1 MSGSAIRGK
10 AHTTAN
16 VWSSFVIRKYS
27 VTLIDSNTLSRFHLM
42 FLLSGQ
48 GLPLLPLS
56 QGNKLTW
63 VDLRRGP
70 MGQQEGMFYSFS
82 GCTGCTF
89 ESSSALLV
97 SQFFRL
103 AQFAKPHQ
111 LFLLIFVTAL
121 CSRVG
126 RYSYPTVVYGAA
138 EDGRSEGS
146 CPRAPSIWQHW
157 ASDS

>member
-1 MSGSAIRGK
+1 MSGPVLWLES
-10 AHTTAN
+10 TA
-16 VWSSFVIRKYS
+16 WHLSIQILS
-27 VTLIDSNTLSRFHLM
+27 LSRFHLM